1 MNDEQRYI
9 YDLIAASAER
19 TVKRLWIVIII
30 LIMAL
35 CSSNACWI
43 WYESQYSDTVTT
55 TTIEAEQ
62 DGGGNNT
69 VVGGDYEPTS
79 EGYTD
84 NKK

>member
-1 MNDEQRYI
+1 MMNDEQRYI

-43 WYESQYSDTVTT
+43 YYESQYQGVVTT
-55 TTIEAEQ
+55 QEVTQDAET
-62 DGGGNNT
+62 GSNT
-69 VVGGDYEPTS
+69 FVGGDSY
-79 EGYTD
+79 GQTD
-84 NKK
+84 NKDDN